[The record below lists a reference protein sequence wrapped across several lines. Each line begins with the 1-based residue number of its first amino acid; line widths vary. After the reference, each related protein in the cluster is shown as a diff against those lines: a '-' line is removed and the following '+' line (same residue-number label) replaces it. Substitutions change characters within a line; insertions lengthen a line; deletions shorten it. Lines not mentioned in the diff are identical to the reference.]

1 MYEKLAIH
9 LERNSLGKFLLLTS
23 RIRFTMTIQQL
34 EYLIAVDKYRHFGHA
49 AESCFVTQPTLSAQL
64 SKLERDL
71 GVILF
76 DRSKM
81 PVIPT
86 EMGVHIIKQA
96 KKVVSE
102 SKGIFELVADM
113 KGDISGAIKL
123 GIIPT
128 LAPYLLHLFIRKFLE
143 KYPNVKLEVQEMVT
157 EDVVKKLK
165 NDELDLG
172 IIVTP
177 LQEPGIV
184 EKPMFYE
191 KFYAYLSKDHP
202 LLREKV
208 FHPEKVLKEDFW
220 VLQQGHC
227 FRDQVINLCDQSLSG
242 PKNFH
247 YESGSLEGL
256 KNMVNRY
263 KGVTLLPEL
272 ATLELSEEEKTRLRP
287 FEGTSPTREVSI
299 ILNRSFLKQ
308 KLVELLFKE
317 ITDSIPEEMTS
328 KAHGKI
334 VRFK

>member
-1 MYEKLAIH
+1 
-9 LERNSLGKFLLLTS
+9 
-23 RIRFTMTIQQL
+23 MTIQQL
-34 EYLIAVDKYRHFGHA
+34 EYLIAVDKHRHFGNA

-86 EMGVHIIKQA
+86 EIGVQIIAQA
-96 KKVVSE
+96 KRVLSE
-102 SKGIFELVADM
+102 SKGIFELVAHL
-113 KGDISGAIKL
+113 KGDISGVVKL

-128 LAPYLLHLFIRKFLE
+128 LAPYLLHLFIRNFVE
-143 KYPNVKLEVQEMVT
+143 KYPKVNLVVQEMVT
-157 EDVVKKLK
+157 EEVVKKLK

-172 IIVTP
+172 IVVTP
-177 LQEPGIV
+177 LDETGIL

-191 KFYAYLSKDHP
+191 KFYAYLSQDHP
-202 LLREKV
+202 LLREEFFDPTKV
-208 FHPEKVLKEDFW
+208 KKEDFW

-227 FRDQVINLCDQSLSG
+227 FRDQVLNLCDQTMSG
-242 PKNFH
+242 PTNFH

-263 KGVTLLPEL
+263 QGVTLLPEL
-272 ATLELSEEEKTRLRP
+272 ATLELSKEERGRLRP
-287 FEGTSPTREVSI
+287 FKGIAPIREVSI

-308 KLVELLFKE
+308 KLVELLFNQ
-317 ITDSIPEEMTS
+317 ITAVVPKEMTS

>member
-1 MYEKLAIH
+1 
-9 LERNSLGKFLLLTS
+9 
-23 RIRFTMTIQQL
+23 MTIQQL
-34 EYLIAVDKYRHFGHA
+34 EYLIAVDKFRHFGQA

-64 SKLERDL
+64 SKLEKEL
-71 GVILF
+71 EVILF

-86 EMGVHIIKQA
+86 EIGVQIIAQA
-96 KKVVSE
+96 KRVVSE
-102 SKGIFELVADM
+102 SKGIYELVAQL
-113 KGDISGAIKL
+113 KGDISGTIKL

-157 EDVVKKLK
+157 EEVIRHLK

-172 IIVTP
+172 IVVTP
-177 LQEPGIV
+177 LDEPGIL

-191 KFYAYLSKDHP
+191 KFYAYFSKNHP
-202 LLREKV
+202 LLQKKTVR
-208 FHPEKVLKEDFW
+208 PEELKSNELW
-220 VLQQGHC
+220 ILQQGHC
-227 FRDQVINLCDQSLSG
+227 FRDQVVSFCDQSMAGHS
-242 PKNFH
+242 NFH

-256 KNMVNRY
+256 RNMVNRY
-263 KGVTLLPEL
+263 QGVTLLPEL
-272 ATLELSEEEKTRLRP
+272 ATLELSEEEKSRLRS
-287 FEGTSPTREVSI
+287 FEGQAPIREVSI

-308 KLVELLFKE
+308 KLVELLFRE
-317 ITDSIPEEMTS
+317 ITEAIPFAMTS

>member
-1 MYEKLAIH
+1 
-9 LERNSLGKFLLLTS
+9 
-23 RIRFTMTIQQL
+23 MTIQQL
-34 EYLIAVDKYRHFGHA
+34 EYLIAVDKYRHFGNA

-76 DRSKM
+76 DRTKM

-86 EMGVHIIKQA
+86 EIGVQIISQA
-96 KKVVSE
+96 KRVISE
-102 SKGIFELVADM
+102 SKGIFELVAHL
-113 KGDISGAIKL
+113 KGDISGIVKL

-128 LAPYLLHLFIRKFLE
+128 LAPYLLHLFIRNFVE
-143 KYPNVKLEVQEMVT
+143 KYPKVNLEVQEMVT
-157 EDVVKKLK
+157 EEVIKKLK

-177 LQEPGIV
+177 LDEPGIL

-191 KFYAYLSKDHP
+191 KFYAYLSEDHP
-202 LLREKV
+202 LLREEFFDPTKV
-208 FHPEKVLKEDFW
+208 KKEDFW

-227 FRDQVINLCDQSLSG
+227 FRDQVLNLCDQTMSG

-263 KGVTLLPEL
+263 QGVTLLPEL
-272 ATLELSEEEKTRLRP
+272 ATKLLSKEEQSRLRP
-287 FEGTSPTREVSI
+287 FRGTAPTREVSI

-308 KLVELLFKE
+308 KLVELLYNE
-317 ITDSIPEEMTS
+317 ITAVVPLEMTS

>member
-1 MYEKLAIH
+1 
-9 LERNSLGKFLLLTS
+9 
-23 RIRFTMTIQQL
+23 MTIQQL
-34 EYLIAVDKYRHFGHA
+34 EYLIAVDKHRHFGNA

-64 SKLERDL
+64 GKLERDL

-86 EMGVHIIKQA
+86 EIGVQIIAQA
-96 KKVVSE
+96 KRVLSE
-102 SKGIFELVADM
+102 SKGIFELVAHL
-113 KGDISGAIKL
+113 KGDISGVVKL

-128 LAPYLLHLFIRKFLE
+128 LAPYLLHLFIRNFVE
-143 KYPNVKLEVQEMVT
+143 KYPKVNLVVQEMVT
-157 EDVVKKLK
+157 EEVVKKLK

-172 IIVTP
+172 IVVTP
-177 LQEPGIV
+177 LDETGIL

-191 KFYAYLSKDHP
+191 KFYAYLSQDHP
-202 LLREKV
+202 LLREEFFDPTKV
-208 FHPEKVLKEDFW
+208 KKEDFW

-227 FRDQVINLCDQSLSG
+227 FRDQVLNLCDQTMSG
-242 PKNFH
+242 PTNFH

-263 KGVTLLPEL
+263 QGVTLLPEL
-272 ATLELSEEEKTRLRP
+272 ATMELSKEERARLRP
-287 FEGTSPTREVSI
+287 FRGTSPIREVSI

-308 KLVELLFKE
+308 KLVELLFNQ
-317 ITDSIPEEMTS
+317 ITAVVPKEMTS
-328 KAHGKI
+328 KAHGKV

>member
-1 MYEKLAIH
+1 
-9 LERNSLGKFLLLTS
+9 
-23 RIRFTMTIQQL
+23 MTIQQL
-34 EYLIAVDKYRHFGHA
+34 EYLIAVDKFRHFGNA

-64 SKLERDL
+64 GKLEKDL

-86 EMGVHIIKQA
+86 EIGVQIINQA

-102 SKGIFELVADM
+102 SKGILELVAQL
-113 KGDISGAIKL
+113 KGDISGTIKL
-123 GIIPT
+123 AIIPT

-143 KYPNVKLEVQEMVT
+143 KYPNVKLEVQEMIT
-157 EDVVKKLK
+157 EEIVRRLK
-165 NDELDLG
+165 NNELDLG
-172 IIVTP
+172 IVVTP
-177 LQEPGIV
+177 LEEPGIV

-191 KFYAYLSKDHP
+191 KFYAYLSKNHP
-202 LLREKV
+202 LLKEKEIHRNEV
-208 FHPEKVLKEDFW
+208 KAEDLW
-220 VLQQGHC
+220 ILQQGHC
-227 FRDQVINLCDQSLSG
+227 FRDQVLNFCDQSTSG
-242 PKNFH
+242 HRNFH

-263 KGVTLLPEL
+263 QGMTLLPEL
-272 ATLELSEEEKTRLRP
+272 ATYELSDEEKSRLRP
-287 FEGTSPTREVSI
+287 FADTVPTREVSI

-308 KLVELLFKE
+308 KLVELLYKE

>member
-1 MYEKLAIH
+1 
-9 LERNSLGKFLLLTS
+9 
-23 RIRFTMTIQQL
+23 MTIQQL
-34 EYLIAVDKYRHFGHA
+34 EYLIAVDKHRHFGNA

-86 EMGVHIIKQA
+86 EIGVQIIAQA
-96 KKVVSE
+96 KRVLSE
-102 SKGIFELVADM
+102 SKGIFELVAQL
-113 KGDISGAIKL
+113 KGDISGVVKL

-128 LAPYLLHLFIRKFLE
+128 LAPYLLHLFIRSFVE
-143 KYPNVKLEVQEMVT
+143 KYPKVNLEVQEMIT
-157 EDVVKKLK
+157 EEIVKKLK

-177 LQEPGIV
+177 LDEPGIV

-191 KFYAYLSKDHP
+191 KFYAYLSEDHP
-202 LLREKV
+202 LLREEFFDPLKV
-208 FHPEKVLKEDFW
+208 KKEDFW

-227 FRDQVINLCDQSLSG
+227 FRDQVLNLCDQTMSG

-263 KGVTLLPEL
+263 QGVTLLPEL
-272 ATLELSEEEKTRLRP
+272 ATMLLSKEERARLRP
-287 FEGTSPTREVSI
+287 FRGTAPTREVSI

-308 KLVELLFKE
+308 KLVELLYNE
-317 ITDSIPEEMTS
+317 ITAAVPQEMTS
-328 KAHGKI
+328 RAHGKI
-334 VRFK
+334 IRFK

>member
-1 MYEKLAIH
+1 
-9 LERNSLGKFLLLTS
+9 
-23 RIRFTMTIQQL
+23 MTIQQL
-34 EYLIAVDKYRHFGHA
+34 EYLIAVDKHRHFGNA

-86 EMGVHIIKQA
+86 EIGVQIIAQA
-96 KKVVSE
+96 KRVLSE
-102 SKGIFELVADM
+102 SKGIFELVAHL
-113 KGDISGAIKL
+113 KGDISGVVKL

-128 LAPYLLHLFIRKFLE
+128 LAPYLLHLFIRNFVE
-143 KYPNVKLEVQEMVT
+143 KYPKVNLVVQEMVT
-157 EDVVKKLK
+157 EEVVKKLK

-172 IIVTP
+172 IVVTP
-177 LQEPGIV
+177 LDETGIL

-191 KFYAYLSKDHP
+191 KFYAYLSQDHP
-202 LLREKV
+202 LLREEFFDPTKV
-208 FHPEKVLKEDFW
+208 KKEDFW

-227 FRDQVINLCDQSLSG
+227 FRDQVLNLCDQTMSG
-242 PKNFH
+242 PTNFR

-263 KGVTLLPEL
+263 QGVTLLPEL
-272 ATLELSEEEKTRLRP
+272 ATLELSKEERGRLRP
-287 FEGTSPTREVSI
+287 FKGIAPIREVSI

-308 KLVELLFKE
+308 KLVELLFNQ
-317 ITDSIPEEMTS
+317 ITEVIPKEMTS

>member
-1 MYEKLAIH
+1 
-9 LERNSLGKFLLLTS
+9 
-23 RIRFTMTIQQL
+23 MTIQQL
-34 EYLIAVDKYRHFGHA
+34 EYLIAVDKHRHFGNA

-64 SKLERDL
+64 GKLERDL

-86 EMGVHIIKQA
+86 EIGVQIVAQA
-96 KKVVSE
+96 KRVLSE
-102 SKGIFELVADM
+102 SKGIFELVAHL
-113 KGDISGAIKL
+113 KGDISGVVKL

-128 LAPYLLHLFIRKFLE
+128 LAPYLLHLFIRNFVE
-143 KYPNVKLEVQEMVT
+143 KYPKVNLVVQEMVT
-157 EDVVKKLK
+157 EEVVKKLK

-172 IIVTP
+172 IVVTP
-177 LQEPGIV
+177 LDETGIL

-191 KFYAYLSKDHP
+191 KFYAYLSQDHP
-202 LLREKV
+202 LLREEFFDPTKV
-208 FHPEKVLKEDFW
+208 KKEDFW

-227 FRDQVINLCDQSLSG
+227 FRDQVLNLCDQTMSG
-242 PKNFH
+242 PTNFR

-263 KGVTLLPEL
+263 QGVTLLPEL
-272 ATLELSEEEKTRLRP
+272 ATLELSKEERGRLRP
-287 FEGTSPTREVSI
+287 FKGIAPIREVSI

-308 KLVELLFKE
+308 KLVELLFNQ
-317 ITDSIPEEMTS
+317 ITEVIPKEMTS

>member
-1 MYEKLAIH
+1 
-9 LERNSLGKFLLLTS
+9 
-23 RIRFTMTIQQL
+23 MTIQQL
-34 EYLIAVDKYRHFGHA
+34 EYLIAVDKYRHFGNA

-64 SKLERDL
+64 SKLEREL

-86 EMGVHIIKQA
+86 EIGVHIIAQA
-96 KKVVSE
+96 KKAVSE
-102 SKGIFELVADM
+102 SKGIFELVAQL
-113 KGDISGAIKL
+113 KGDISGTIKL

-128 LAPYLLHLFIRKFLE
+128 LAPYLLHLFIRRFLE
-143 KYPNVKLEVQEMVT
+143 KYPNVKMEVQELVT
-157 EDVVKKLK
+157 EEVVRRLK

-172 IIVTP
+172 IVVTP
-177 LQEPGIV
+177 LDESGIL

-191 KFYAYLSKDHP
+191 KFYAYFSRDHA
-202 LLREKV
+202 LLKQQSVR
-208 FHPEKVLKEDFW
+208 PEQLKKEELW

-227 FRDQVINLCDQSLSG
+227 FRDQVVSFCDQSHSG
-242 PKNFH
+242 HKNFH

-256 KNMVNRY
+256 RNMVNRY

-272 ATLELSEEEKTRLRP
+272 ATHELSIEEKSRLRP
-287 FEGTSPTREVSI
+287 FEGEVPVREVSI

-317 ITDSIPEEMTS
+317 ITAAIPLEMTS

-334 VRFK
+334 VRFN

>member
-1 MYEKLAIH
+1 
-9 LERNSLGKFLLLTS
+9 
-23 RIRFTMTIQQL
+23 MTIQQL
-34 EYLIAVDKYRHFGHA
+34 EYLIAVDKHRHFGNA

-64 SKLERDL
+64 GKLERDL

-86 EMGVHIIKQA
+86 EIGVQIIAQA
-96 KKVVSE
+96 KRVLSE
-102 SKGIFELVADM
+102 SKGIFELVAHL
-113 KGDISGAIKL
+113 KGDISGVVKL

-128 LAPYLLHLFIRKFLE
+128 LAPYLLHLFIRNFVE
-143 KYPNVKLEVQEMVT
+143 KYPKVNLVVQEMVT
-157 EDVVKKLK
+157 EEVVKKLK

-172 IIVTP
+172 IVVTP
-177 LQEPGIV
+177 LDETGIL

-191 KFYAYLSKDHP
+191 KFYAYLSQDHP
-202 LLREKV
+202 LLREEFFDPTKV
-208 FHPEKVLKEDFW
+208 KKEDFW

-227 FRDQVINLCDQSLSG
+227 FRDQVLNLCDQTMSG
-242 PKNFH
+242 PTNFR

-263 KGVTLLPEL
+263 QGVTLLPEL
-272 ATLELSEEEKTRLRP
+272 ATLELSKEERGRLRP
-287 FEGTSPTREVSI
+287 FKGIAPIREVSI

-308 KLVELLFKE
+308 KLVELLFNQ
-317 ITDSIPEEMTS
+317 ITEVIPKEMTS

>member
-1 MYEKLAIH
+1 
-9 LERNSLGKFLLLTS
+9 
-23 RIRFTMTIQQL
+23 MTIQQL
-34 EYLIAVDKYRHFGHA
+34 EYLIAVDKHRHFGNA

-64 SKLERDL
+64 GKLEREL

-86 EMGVHIIKQA
+86 EIGVQIISQA

-102 SKGIFELVADM
+102 SKGILELVAQL
-113 KGDISGAIKL
+113 KGDISGTIKL
-123 GIIPT
+123 AIIPT
-128 LAPYLLHLFIRKFLE
+128 LAPYLLHLFVRKFLE

-157 EDVVKKLK
+157 EEIVKKLK

-172 IIVTP
+172 IVVTP
-177 LQEPGIV
+177 LEEPGIL

-191 KFYAYLSKDHP
+191 KFYAYLSKNHP
-202 LLREKV
+202 LLREREVWTEQIKS
-208 FHPEKVLKEDFW
+208 EDLW
-220 VLQQGHC
+220 ILQQGHC
-227 FRDQVINLCDQSLSG
+227 FRDQVMNLCDRAGSG

-256 KNMVNRY
+256 RNMVNRY
-263 KGVTLLPEL
+263 QGLTLLPEL
-272 ATLELSEEEKTRLRP
+272 ATHDLSEEEKSRLRP
-287 FEGTSPTREVSI
+287 IADNSPTREVSI

-308 KLVELLFKE
+308 KLVELLYRE
-317 ITDSIPEEMTS
+317 ITESIPHEMTS

>member
-1 MYEKLAIH
+1 
-9 LERNSLGKFLLLTS
+9 
-23 RIRFTMTIQQL
+23 MTIQQL

>member
-1 MYEKLAIH
+1 
-9 LERNSLGKFLLLTS
+9 
-23 RIRFTMTIQQL
+23 MTIQQL
-34 EYLIAVDKYRHFGHA
+34 EYLIAVDKHRHFGNA

-64 SKLERDL
+64 GKLERDL

-86 EMGVHIIKQA
+86 EIGVQIIAQA
-96 KKVVSE
+96 KRVLSE
-102 SKGIFELVADM
+102 SKGIFELVAHL
-113 KGDISGAIKL
+113 KGDISGVVKL

-128 LAPYLLHLFIRKFLE
+128 LAPYLLHLFIRNFVE
-143 KYPNVKLEVQEMVT
+143 KYPKVNLVVQEMVT
-157 EDVVKKLK
+157 EEVVKKLK

-172 IIVTP
+172 IVVTP
-177 LQEPGIV
+177 LDETGIL

-191 KFYAYLSKDHP
+191 KFYAYLSQDHP
-202 LLREKV
+202 LLREEFFDPTKV
-208 FHPEKVLKEDFW
+208 KKEDFW

-227 FRDQVINLCDQSLSG
+227 FRDQVLNLCDQTMSG
-242 PKNFH
+242 PTNFH

-263 KGVTLLPEL
+263 QGVTLLPEL
-272 ATLELSEEEKTRLRP
+272 ATMELSKEERGRLRP
-287 FEGTSPTREVSI
+287 FKGTAPIREVSI

-308 KLVELLFKE
+308 KLVELLFNQ
-317 ITDSIPEEMTS
+317 ITAVVPKEMTS

-334 VRFK
+334 IRFK